1 MITPPRRHPTRRV
14 VIACS
19 VALGG
24 IALAGCSSTSSP
36 EASGSADTATAARP
50 QVPEPLPP
58 AEFAAFIDE
67 HPDVALINVHTP
79 YEGHIDGTDAFVPFD
94 QILDWDDLPADRST
108 TLAIYCRSGTMSATA
123 AQELNAAGYTDI
135 IDLAGGM
142 RAWTDAGFE
151 LLDQPPTTGP

>member
-14 VIACS
+14 LVACA
-19 VALGG
+19 VALGA
-24 IALAGCSSTSSP
+24 IAVAGCSSTSSP
-36 EASGSADTATAARP
+36 EGAGSADSASAAGA

-58 AEFAAFIDE
+58 VEFAAFIDE

-108 TLAIYCRSGTMSATA
+108 PLAIYCRSGTMSATA
-123 AQELNAAGYTDI
+123 AQELTAAGFTDI
-135 IDLAGGM
+135 IDLSGGM

-151 LLDQPPTTGP
+151 LLDSPPVSGP